1 MANLIGVLADI
12 GEVYLEGEKEICNES
27 FKYSSSLKVYLF
39 DIETKELVPSLNIK
53 PEDFII
59 CRNTKKKAD
68 LSSPYL
74 YPIEK
79 IKTNCLK
86 RDNKDD
92 FTFKKTIS
100 TFLSYFNDDE
110 IKNNNILS
118 LLKNIDD
125 AFLNKCE
132 EEIKSI
138 NIDKKYENYL
148 AFSYQGNP
156 ISKLFPQVFEIFL
169 NKSELSTS
177 YGYDIL
183 TNTEG
188 VGADASLLFC
198 SLNEMVEDST
208 KAIESFVIKEKIRR
222 LPLNEVS
229 AKKIRLGF
237 EKLENISCDIDGSE
251 IKMAIL
257 PTVLSKDKKTLKKIV
272 RIIEN
277 EAEQAKAT
285 PEKVRK
291 IENKV
296 MRFLNSTAEGESKD
310 EIKNSVLNTLLFYT
324 KNKSKMVLSLTI
336 DDVLPSYVSFVSGV
350 MGKYNI
356 HSFNGEGIW
365 NENDSLENR
374 ALFLSF
380 LFKNNRV
387 KKSKGSEQGNG
398 NQKIQNQLKTMEFLF
413 SRKKI
418 KTEEIIRLYAES
430 IVNNANEPFLWT
442 EYFRD
447 SYRGKYN
454 FPIPTIERLHSFFNE
469 IDILTETINIER
481 KKMKDFTEEEL
492 LDIVQSC
499 GLLKQSSMHQAAYLL
514 GVLSQAI
521 FRWQQYVRGDYFSQT
536 AFSKFINRNKQ
547 ITKDKLLE
555 INQECSKTIGKL
567 LSQSEGNKRVNVASS
582 VLLPILAE
590 AAVYNKVVKK
600 EELTLA
606 FSLGGRDFEAY
617 WKLQNQKKGAEKEIE
632 EEALPQPNINV
643 VDNAH
648 KQEQSLFNF

>member
-1 MANLIGVLADI
+1 MANLIGALADI
-12 GEVYLEGEKEICNES
+12 GEVYLEEEKEICNEA
-27 FKYSSSLKVYLF
+27 FKNSSSLKVYLF

-53 PEDFII
+53 PEDFIV

-79 IKTNCLK
+79 IETNCLK
-86 RDNKDD
+86 RKKNGD
-92 FTFKKTIS
+92 FTLKKTIS
-100 TFLSYFNDDE
+100 TFLSFFNDDE
-110 IKNNNILS
+110 IKNNSILS
-118 LLKNIDD
+118 LVKNLDD
-125 AFLNKCE
+125 AFLDKCE
-132 EEIKSI
+132 ETLKGIS
-138 NIDKKYENYL
+138 IDKKYTNYL
-148 AFSYQGNP
+148 ALSCQGNP

-169 NKSELSTS
+169 NKSEPSTS

-183 TNTEG
+183 ANVKG

-198 SLNEMVEDST
+198 SLNEMVDQAAS
-208 KAIESFVIKEKIRR
+208 AIKSFAEKEKIRR
-222 LPLNEVS
+222 LPLNEAS

-237 EKLENISCDIDGSE
+237 EKLKNISCDIDGSE
-251 IKMAIL
+251 IKMAVL
-257 PTVLSKDKKTLKKIV
+257 PSVLSKDKKTLKKIV

-296 MRFLNSTAEGESKD
+296 MRFLNSTAEEESKD

-324 KNKSKMVLSLTI
+324 KEKSKMVLSLTI

-356 HSFNGEGIW
+356 HSFFKEGIL
-365 NENDSLENR
+365 NESDPLEKR
-374 ALFLSF
+374 ALFLSN
-380 LFKNNRV
+380 LFKNNRIRDN
-387 KKSKGSEQGNG
+387 K
-398 NQKIQNQLKTMEFLF
+398 QKVQNQLKTMEFLF

-418 KTEEIIRLYAES
+418 KTGEIIRLYAEA
-430 IVNNANEPFLWT
+430 IVDNGNRPIGSGHRPFLWT

-447 SYRGKYN
+447 SYNSYDN
-454 FPIPTIERLHSFFNE
+454 FPVPTIERLHSFFNE
-469 IDILTETINIER
+469 IDILTETISIER
-481 KKMKDFTEEEL
+481 KEMKDFTEEEL

-499 GLLKQSSMHQAAYLL
+499 EFLKQSSMHQAAYLL

-521 FRWQQYVRGDYFSQT
+521 FRWQQYIRDDYTCQT

-555 INQECSKTIGKL
+555 INEECMNTIGNL
-567 LSQSEGNKRVNVASS
+567 LLQSRGNRRVDVASS
-582 VLLPILAE
+582 VLLPILSE
-590 AAVYNKVVKK
+590 AVVYNKIVKK

-606 FSLGGRDFEAY
+606 FALGGRDFEVY
-617 WKLQNQKKGAEKEIE
+617 RKLQNQNKASEKEN
-632 EEALPQPNINV
+632 LPQPNSNI

>member
-12 GEVYLEGEKEICNES
+12 GEVYLEGEKEICNEA
-27 FKYSSSLKVYLF
+27 FKDSSSLKVYLF
-39 DIETKELVPSLNIK
+39 DIETKELVPSLNIR
-53 PEDFII
+53 PEDFIV

-79 IKTNCLK
+79 IETNYLK
-86 RDNKDD
+86 RDKRDD
-92 FTFKKTIS
+92 FAFKRTIS

-118 LLKNIDD
+118 LMKNLDD

-138 NIDKKYENYL
+138 NIDKKYKNYFAL
-148 AFSYQGNP
+148 SYQGNP

-169 NKSELSTS
+169 NKSEPSTS

-183 TNTEG
+183 TNAEG

-198 SLNEMVEDST
+198 SLNEMTE
-208 KAIESFVIKEKIRR
+208 KAAVDIQSFAEKEKARR
-222 LPLNEVS
+222 LPLNEAS

-257 PTVLSKDKKTLKKIV
+257 PSVLNKDKKTLKKII

-336 DDVLPSYVSFVSGV
+336 DDVLPSYISFISGV

-356 HSFNGEGIW
+356 HSFYKEGILKP
-365 NENDSLENR
+365 DDPLEKK
-374 ALFLSF
+374 ALFLSN
-380 LFKNNRV
+380 LFRNNRA
-387 KKSKGSEQGNG
+387 KKGNG
-398 NQKIQNQLKTMEFLF
+398 NQKTQNQLKTMDFLF

-418 KTEEIIRLYAES
+418 KTGEIIKLYADA
-430 IVNNANEPFLWT
+430 IVDNGNKPFLWID
-442 EYFRD
+442 YFND
-447 SYRGKYN
+447 FNN
-454 FPIPTIERLHSFFNE
+454 FSVPSIERFHSFFNE
-469 IDILTETINIER
+469 IDILTETISIER

-499 GLLKQSSMHQAAYLL
+499 DLLKQSSLHQAAYLL

-547 ITKDKLLE
+547 ITKDKLLK

-617 WKLQNQKKGAEKEIE
+617 WKLQNQKKAAEKETE
-632 EEALPQPNINV
+632 KEALPQPNINV

>member
-1 MANLIGVLADI
+1 MANLIGALADI
-12 GEVYLEGEKEICNES
+12 GEVYLEGEKEICNEA

-39 DIETKELVPSLNIK
+39 DIETKELVPNLNIR
-53 PEDFII
+53 PEDFIV

-74 YPIEK
+74 YPVEE

-86 RDNKDD
+86 KDKND
-92 FTFKKTIS
+92 VFFLKKTIN
-100 TFLSYFNDDE
+100 TFLSYFSDDE
-110 IKNNNILS
+110 KKNNNILS

-125 AFLNKCE
+125 AFLNKFE

-138 NIDKKYENYL
+138 NIDKKYKNYL
-148 AFSYQGNP
+148 ALSYQGNP
-156 ISKLFPQVFEIFL
+156 ISKLFPQVFDIFL
-169 NKSELSTS
+169 NKSEPSTS

-183 TNTEG
+183 ANVEG

-198 SLNEMVEDST
+198 SLNEMVEKST
-208 KAIESFVIKEKIRR
+208 KAIESFAIKEKARR
-222 LPLNEVS
+222 LPLNETS
-229 AKKIRLGF
+229 ARKIQLGF

-257 PTVLSKDKKTLKKIV
+257 PTVLSKDKKTLKKIIK
-272 RIIEN
+272 IIEN

-398 NQKIQNQLKTMEFLF
+398 NQKTQNQLKTMEFLF
-413 SRKKI
+413 SRRKI
-418 KTEEIIRLYAES
+418 KTGDIIRLYAEA
-430 IVNNANEPFLWT
+430 IVNNGNRPFLWT
-442 EYFRD
+442 DYFNDFYNNRD
-447 SYRGKYN
+447 S
-454 FPIPTIERLHSFFNE
+454 FPVPAIERLHLFFNE
-469 IDILTETINIER
+469 IEILTEIINIGR

-492 LDIVQSC
+492 LSIVQSSEF
-499 GLLKQSSMHQAAYLL
+499 LKQSNLHQAAYLL
-514 GVLSQAI
+514 GILSQAI
-521 FRWQQYVRGDYFSQT
+521 YRWQQNVRGDYTSQT
-536 AFSKFINRNKQ
+536 AFSKFINRNRQ

-555 INQECSKTIGKL
+555 INQECVKTIGKL
-567 LSQSEGNKRVNVASS
+567 LSQSEGSRRVDVASS

-590 AAVYNKVVKK
+590 AAVYNKIVKK

-606 FSLGGRDFEAY
+606 FAFGGRDFESY
-617 WKLQNQKKGAEKEIE
+617 RKLQNQNKASEKEN
-632 EEALPQPNINV
+632 LPQPNSNI

>member
-1 MANLIGVLADI
+1 MANLIGALADI
-12 GEVYLEGEKEICNES
+12 GEIYLDKEKEICNEA
-27 FKYSSSLKVYLF
+27 FKYSNSLKVYLF
-39 DIETKELVPSLNIK
+39 DIETKQLEPKTNIK
-53 PEDFII
+53 PEDFIV

-68 LSSPYL
+68 LTSPYL
-74 YPIEK
+74 YPVEE
-79 IKTNCLK
+79 IKSNCL
-86 RDNKDD
+86 RKDKNGV
-92 FTFKKTIS
+92 FFLKKTIN
-100 TFLSYFNDDE
+100 TFLSYFSDDE
-110 IKNNNILS
+110 INNNNILS
-118 LLKNIDD
+118 ILRDLDD

-138 NIDKKYENYL
+138 NIDKKYKKYF

-169 NKSELSTS
+169 NKSEPSTS

-183 TNTEG
+183 TNAEG
-188 VGADASLLFC
+188 VGANASLLFC
-198 SLNEMVEDST
+198 SLNEMEEKSPTT
-208 KAIESFVIKEKIRR
+208 KPFAIKEKARR

-257 PTVLSKDKKTLKKIV
+257 PTVLNKDKKTLKKII

-336 DDVLPSYVSFVSGV
+336 DDVLPSYISFISGV

-356 HSFNGEGIW
+356 HSFLKEGIL
-365 NENDSLENR
+365 NKNDPLEKR
-374 ALFLSF
+374 ALFLSN
-380 LFKNNRV
+380 LFRNNRI
-387 KKSKGSEQGNG
+387 KKGDG
-398 NQKIQNQLKTMEFLF
+398 NQKTQNQLKTMDFLF

-418 KTEEIIRLYAES
+418 KTGEIIKLYADA
-430 IVNNANEPFLWT
+430 IVDNGNRLFLWT
-442 EYFRD
+442 DYFND
-447 SYRGKYN
+447 FNN
-454 FPIPTIERLHSFFNE
+454 FPVPAIERFHSFFNE
-469 IDILTETINIER
+469 IDILTEAINIER

-499 GLLKQSSMHQAAYLL
+499 GLLKQSSLHQAAYLL

-521 FRWQQYVRGDYFSQT
+521 LRWQQYVKGDYISQT

-555 INQECSKTIGKL
+555 INQECAKTIGKL
-567 LSQSEGNKRVNVASS
+567 LSQSEGNRRVNVASS

-590 AAVYNKVVKK
+590 AAVYNKIVKK

-617 WKLQNQKKGAEKEIE
+617 WKLQNQKKAAEKEIE